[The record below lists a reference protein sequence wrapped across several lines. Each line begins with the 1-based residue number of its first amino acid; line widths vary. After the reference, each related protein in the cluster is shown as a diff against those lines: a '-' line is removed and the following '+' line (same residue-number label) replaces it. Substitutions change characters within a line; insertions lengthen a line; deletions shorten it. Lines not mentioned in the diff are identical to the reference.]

1 MPVLIELGLSPVAAP
16 HFADA
21 EVLDAVLRS
30 TRRRAAIIHAEM
42 SRGLAGL
49 ATVASTAS
57 FLGVMLTC
65 YEIVNAFRVGGGEK
79 SSVMAALFWYLSE
92 AMIPTGFA
100 LGVAIPAFIMYHL
113 FSARLAGIRMEM
125 EAAGLALVNVLSLLL
140 VLRAKQEAYPIE

>member
-1 MPVLIELGLSPVAAP
+1 MPALIELGLSPVAAP
-16 HFADA
+16 HFGDV

-30 TRRRAAIIHAEM
+30 TRRRAGIVQAEM

-57 FLGVMLTC
+57 LLGLMLTC
-65 YEIVNAFRVGGGEK
+65 YEILNAFRGGGGEK
-79 SSVMAALFWYLSE
+79 STMMAVVCQYLSE
-92 AMIPTGFA
+92 AIVPTGFA
-100 LGVAIPAFIMYHL
+100 LAVAIPAFMMYRL
-113 FSARLAGIRMEM
+113 FSARLAGIRMET

>member
-30 TRRRAAIIHAEM
+30 TRRRAEIVHAEM
-42 SRGLAGL
+42 RRGLAGL

-57 FLGVMLTC
+57 FLGLLLTC
-65 YEIVNAFRVGGGEK
+65 YEMINSFRGSGGEK
-79 SSVMAALFWYLSE
+79 SAMMAGLFWYLSE
-92 AMIPTGFA
+92 AIIPTVFA
-100 LGVAIPAFIMYHL
+100 LGVAIPAFIMYHM
-113 FSARLAGIRMEM
+113 FSARLARIRMEM

-140 VLRAKQEAYPIE
+140 VARRG